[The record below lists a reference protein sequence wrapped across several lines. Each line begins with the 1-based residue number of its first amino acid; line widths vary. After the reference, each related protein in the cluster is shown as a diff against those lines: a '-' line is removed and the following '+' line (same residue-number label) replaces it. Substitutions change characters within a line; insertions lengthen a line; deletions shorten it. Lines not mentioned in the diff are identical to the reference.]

1 MFISYP
7 YSFEWGFLMVFSNFM
22 LTMEIVKSTL
32 SWRFRVGIL
41 FLHRKLDFFKNLC
54 YFYSIAELIYVTL

>member
-7 YSFEWGFLMVFSNFM
+7 LLFRVGGFLMGFSNFM

-41 FLHRKLDFFKNLC
+41 FL
-54 YFYSIAELIYVTL
+54 S